1 MLVFSQRCEGKC
13 ALCNPSIFP
22 YLNLYKGTT
31 RRFWS
36 TKLKKKKKFFKIL
49 LCFAQQLAH
58 PSEQFVQ
65 RCTSHPILKSAWNE
79 PIYPWN
85 VQFDLHSCL
94 LTEVPVMMTIIWYFS
109 TFQALSLVVCR
120 AGFGFVW
127 LVWKSDR
134 TSYCFPLIS
143 QIKPPLPSLAPA
155 FLHMKDGKARELWNP
170 ADICIAH
177 LSPHTSTFDLWILNF
192 QIRTPIIA
200 CWTKSS

>member
-1 MLVFSQRCEGKC
+1 MALNDLLKLARKWSAPECPFEWRGGGGDRYLGNARMDPATFSVG
-13 ALCNPSIFP
+13 LPS
-22 YLNLYKGTT
+22 
-31 RRFWS
+31 
-36 TKLKKKKKFFKIL
+36 
-49 LCFAQQLAH
+49 
-58 PSEQFVQ
+58 SEQFVQ
-65 RCTSHPILKSAWNE
+65 RCTSHPILASAWNE

-85 VQFDLHSCL
+85 VQFDLHSCP
-94 LTEVPVMMTIIWYFS
+94 LTEMPVMMTIIMTILFRFAPNISPHFRHLFAWQVLGSFGWFGKLIGAFS
-109 TFQALSLVVCR
+109 Y
-120 AGFGFVW
+120 W
-127 LVWKSDR
+127 
-134 TSYCFPLIS
+134 FPLIS